1 MVESLF
7 DVTYLAVVIGL
18 GVRLL
23 LEKVKGAKLFGI
35 MAILLGVGDAF
46 HLLPRIISH
55 LSPLG
60 LQDIQLPYLGDSL
73 LLALQ

>member
-1 MVESLF
+1 MVMVESLF

-35 MAILLGVGDAF
+35 MAILLGVGDAL

-60 LQDIQLPYLGDSL
+60 FAGHTA
-73 LLALQ
+73 ALSW